1 LNGRVKPRRPFRG
14 MTWWRGSGCA
24 RIGFQCFWA
33 VKTPVGISPMIL
45 DQLHPSPSEGQA
57 MGIRLKALGY
67 FALRQNL
74 GPTGVHFIA

>member
-1 LNGRVKPRRPFRG
+1 
-14 MTWWRGSGCA
+14 
-24 RIGFQCFWA
+24 
-33 VKTPVGISPMIL
+33 
-45 DQLHPSPSEGQA
+45 